1 MNQSYPLVHF
11 EGVSMNSATKKIK
24 ANTLFTSDVP
34 VNPILNSLLKTDLQK
49 EESQPV
55 EVPPSSVSTTAFE
68 DAFPPVQNQ
77 PLKSFFDEPQVVKE
91 ETPEP
96 PPQTSVWVLF
106 FLLFLEGCHY
116 SIYQFLY
123 GLPFSCHRVGYKKID
138 TIWMRTTDTIFNAIH
153 TDSSILQGENNDEDP
168 LSYYDCIQFLK
179 TSNLE
184 KSAIKAVLSRLSCL
198 LDRFGTVL

>member
-1 MNQSYPLVHF
+1 MDVKENQYLDHFQWNFVLHLLSSIQAGNAFQEASILSMNQSYPLVHF

-77 PLKSFFDEPQVVKE
+77 PLTSFFDEPQVVKE

-96 PPQTSVWVLF
+96 PPQTSV
-106 FLLFLEGCHY
+106 
-116 SIYQFLY
+116 
-123 GLPFSCHRVGYKKID
+123 
-138 TIWMRTTDTIFNAIH
+138 
-153 TDSSILQGENNDEDP
+153 
-168 LSYYDCIQFLK
+168 
-179 TSNLE
+179 
-184 KSAIKAVLSRLSCL
+184 
-198 LDRFGTVL
+198 

>member
-1 MNQSYPLVHF
+1 MDVKENQYLDHFQWNFVLHLLSSIQAGNTFQEASILSMNQSYPLVHF

-55 EVPPSSVSTTAFE
+55 EVPLSSVSTTAFE

-96 PPQTSVWVLF
+96 PPQTSV
-106 FLLFLEGCHY
+106 
-116 SIYQFLY
+116 
-123 GLPFSCHRVGYKKID
+123 
-138 TIWMRTTDTIFNAIH
+138 
-153 TDSSILQGENNDEDP
+153 
-168 LSYYDCIQFLK
+168 
-179 TSNLE
+179 
-184 KSAIKAVLSRLSCL
+184 
-198 LDRFGTVL
+198 

>member
-1 MNQSYPLVHF
+1 MDVKENQYLDHFQWNFVLHLLSSIQAGNTFQEASILSMNQSYPLVHF

-96 PPQTSVWVLF
+96 PPQTSV
-106 FLLFLEGCHY
+106 
-116 SIYQFLY
+116 
-123 GLPFSCHRVGYKKID
+123 
-138 TIWMRTTDTIFNAIH
+138 
-153 TDSSILQGENNDEDP
+153 
-168 LSYYDCIQFLK
+168 
-179 TSNLE
+179 
-184 KSAIKAVLSRLSCL
+184 
-198 LDRFGTVL
+198 

>member
-1 MNQSYPLVHF
+1 MDVKENQYLDHFQWNFVLHLLSSIQAGNTFQEASILSMNQSYPLVHF

-77 PLKSFFDEPQVVKE
+77 PLKSFFDEPQAVKE
-91 ETPEP
+91 ETPDP
-96 PPQTSVWVLF
+96 PPQTSV
-106 FLLFLEGCHY
+106 
-116 SIYQFLY
+116 
-123 GLPFSCHRVGYKKID
+123 
-138 TIWMRTTDTIFNAIH
+138 
-153 TDSSILQGENNDEDP
+153 
-168 LSYYDCIQFLK
+168 
-179 TSNLE
+179 
-184 KSAIKAVLSRLSCL
+184 
-198 LDRFGTVL
+198 

>member
-1 MNQSYPLVHF
+1 MDVKENQYLDHFQWNFVLHLLSSIQAGNTFQEASILSMNQSYPLVHF

-77 PLKSFFDEPQVVKE
+77 PLTSFFDEPQVVKE

-96 PPQTSVWVLF
+96 PPQTSV
-106 FLLFLEGCHY
+106 
-116 SIYQFLY
+116 
-123 GLPFSCHRVGYKKID
+123 
-138 TIWMRTTDTIFNAIH
+138 
-153 TDSSILQGENNDEDP
+153 
-168 LSYYDCIQFLK
+168 
-179 TSNLE
+179 
-184 KSAIKAVLSRLSCL
+184 
-198 LDRFGTVL
+198 

>member
-1 MNQSYPLVHF
+1 MDVKENQYLDHFQWNFVLHLLSSIQAGNTFQEASILSMNQSYPLVHF

-77 PLKSFFDEPQVVKE
+77 PLTSFFDEPQAVKE
-91 ETPEP
+91 KTPDP
-96 PPQTSVWVLF
+96 PPQTSV
-106 FLLFLEGCHY
+106 
-116 SIYQFLY
+116 
-123 GLPFSCHRVGYKKID
+123 
-138 TIWMRTTDTIFNAIH
+138 
-153 TDSSILQGENNDEDP
+153 
-168 LSYYDCIQFLK
+168 
-179 TSNLE
+179 
-184 KSAIKAVLSRLSCL
+184 
-198 LDRFGTVL
+198 

>member
-1 MNQSYPLVHF
+1 MDVKENQYLDHFQWNFVLHLLSSIQAGNAFQEASILSMNQSYPLVHF

-91 ETPEP
+91 ETPDP
-96 PPQTSVWVLF
+96 PPQTSV
-106 FLLFLEGCHY
+106 
-116 SIYQFLY
+116 
-123 GLPFSCHRVGYKKID
+123 
-138 TIWMRTTDTIFNAIH
+138 
-153 TDSSILQGENNDEDP
+153 
-168 LSYYDCIQFLK
+168 
-179 TSNLE
+179 
-184 KSAIKAVLSRLSCL
+184 
-198 LDRFGTVL
+198 

>member
-1 MNQSYPLVHF
+1 MDVKENQYLDHFQWNFVLHLLSSIQAGNTFQEASILSMNQSYPLVHF

-77 PLKSFFDEPQVVKE
+77 PLKSFFDEPQAVKE

-96 PPQTSVWVLF
+96 PPQTSV
-106 FLLFLEGCHY
+106 
-116 SIYQFLY
+116 
-123 GLPFSCHRVGYKKID
+123 
-138 TIWMRTTDTIFNAIH
+138 
-153 TDSSILQGENNDEDP
+153 
-168 LSYYDCIQFLK
+168 
-179 TSNLE
+179 
-184 KSAIKAVLSRLSCL
+184 
-198 LDRFGTVL
+198 

>member
-1 MNQSYPLVHF
+1 MDVKENQYLDHFQWNFVLHLLSSIQAGNAFQEASILSMNQSYPLVHF

-55 EVPPSSVSTTAFE
+55 EVPLSSVSTTAFE

-77 PLKSFFDEPQVVKE
+77 PLTSFFDEPQAVKE

-96 PPQTSVWVLF
+96 PPQTSV
-106 FLLFLEGCHY
+106 
-116 SIYQFLY
+116 
-123 GLPFSCHRVGYKKID
+123 
-138 TIWMRTTDTIFNAIH
+138 
-153 TDSSILQGENNDEDP
+153 
-168 LSYYDCIQFLK
+168 
-179 TSNLE
+179 
-184 KSAIKAVLSRLSCL
+184 
-198 LDRFGTVL
+198 

>member
-1 MNQSYPLVHF
+1 MDVKENQYLDHFQWNFVLHLLSFIQVGNTFQEASILSMNQSYPLVHF

-77 PLKSFFDEPQVVKE
+77 PLKSFFDEPQAVKE

-96 PPQTSVWVLF
+96 PPQTSR
-106 FLLFLEGCHY
+106 
-116 SIYQFLY
+116 S
-123 GLPFSCHRVGYKKID
+123 
-138 TIWMRTTDTIFNAIH
+138 
-153 TDSSILQGENNDEDP
+153 SSI
-168 LSYYDCIQFLK
+168 STT
-179 TSNLE
+179 TS
-184 KSAIKAVLSRLSCL
+184 V
-198 LDRFGTVL
+198 

>member
-1 MNQSYPLVHF
+1 MDVKENQYLDHFQWNFVLHLLSSIQAGNTFQEASILSMNQSYPLVHF

-91 ETPEP
+91 ETPDP
-96 PPQTSVWVLF
+96 PPQTSV
-106 FLLFLEGCHY
+106 
-116 SIYQFLY
+116 
-123 GLPFSCHRVGYKKID
+123 
-138 TIWMRTTDTIFNAIH
+138 
-153 TDSSILQGENNDEDP
+153 
-168 LSYYDCIQFLK
+168 
-179 TSNLE
+179 
-184 KSAIKAVLSRLSCL
+184 
-198 LDRFGTVL
+198 

>member
-1 MNQSYPLVHF
+1 MDVKENQYLDHFQWNFVLHLLSSIQAGNTFQEASILSMNQSYPLVHF

-55 EVPPSSVSTTAFE
+55 EVPLSSVSTTAFE

-91 ETPEP
+91 EPPEP
-96 PPQTSVWVLF
+96 PPQTSV
-106 FLLFLEGCHY
+106 
-116 SIYQFLY
+116 
-123 GLPFSCHRVGYKKID
+123 
-138 TIWMRTTDTIFNAIH
+138 
-153 TDSSILQGENNDEDP
+153 
-168 LSYYDCIQFLK
+168 
-179 TSNLE
+179 
-184 KSAIKAVLSRLSCL
+184 
-198 LDRFGTVL
+198 

>member
-77 PLKSFFDEPQVVKE
+77 PLTSFFDEPQVVKE

-96 PPQTSVWVLF
+96 PPQTSV
-106 FLLFLEGCHY
+106 
-116 SIYQFLY
+116 
-123 GLPFSCHRVGYKKID
+123 
-138 TIWMRTTDTIFNAIH
+138 
-153 TDSSILQGENNDEDP
+153 
-168 LSYYDCIQFLK
+168 
-179 TSNLE
+179 
-184 KSAIKAVLSRLSCL
+184 
-198 LDRFGTVL
+198 

>member
-1 MNQSYPLVHF
+1 MDVKENQYLDHFQWNFVLHLLSSIQAGNAFQEASILSMNQSYPLVHF

-55 EVPPSSVSTTAFE
+55 EVPLSSVSTTAFE

-77 PLKSFFDEPQVVKE
+77 PLKSFFDEPQAVKE

-96 PPQTSVWVLF
+96 PPQTSV
-106 FLLFLEGCHY
+106 
-116 SIYQFLY
+116 
-123 GLPFSCHRVGYKKID
+123 
-138 TIWMRTTDTIFNAIH
+138 
-153 TDSSILQGENNDEDP
+153 
-168 LSYYDCIQFLK
+168 
-179 TSNLE
+179 
-184 KSAIKAVLSRLSCL
+184 
-198 LDRFGTVL
+198 

>member
-1 MNQSYPLVHF
+1 MDVKENQYLDHFQWNFVLHLLSSIQAGNTFQEASILSMNQSYPLVHF

-55 EVPPSSVSTTAFE
+55 EVPLSSVSTTAFE

-77 PLKSFFDEPQVVKE
+77 PLTSFFDEPQVVKE

-96 PPQTSVWVLF
+96 PPQTSV
-106 FLLFLEGCHY
+106 
-116 SIYQFLY
+116 
-123 GLPFSCHRVGYKKID
+123 
-138 TIWMRTTDTIFNAIH
+138 
-153 TDSSILQGENNDEDP
+153 
-168 LSYYDCIQFLK
+168 
-179 TSNLE
+179 
-184 KSAIKAVLSRLSCL
+184 
-198 LDRFGTVL
+198 

>member
-1 MNQSYPLVHF
+1 MDVKENQYLDHFQWNFVLHLLSSIQAGNAFQEASILSMNQSYPLVHF

-55 EVPPSSVSTTAFE
+55 EVPLSSVSTTAFE

-96 PPQTSVWVLF
+96 PPQTSV
-106 FLLFLEGCHY
+106 
-116 SIYQFLY
+116 
-123 GLPFSCHRVGYKKID
+123 
-138 TIWMRTTDTIFNAIH
+138 
-153 TDSSILQGENNDEDP
+153 
-168 LSYYDCIQFLK
+168 
-179 TSNLE
+179 
-184 KSAIKAVLSRLSCL
+184 
-198 LDRFGTVL
+198 

>member
-1 MNQSYPLVHF
+1 MDVKENQYLDHFQWNFVLHLLSSIQAGNTFQEASILSMNQSYPLVHF

-96 PPQTSVWVLF
+96 PPQTSRSSSL
-106 FLLFLEGCHY
+106 
-116 SIYQFLY
+116 S
-123 GLPFSCHRVGYKKID
+123 
-138 TIWMRTTDTIFNAIH
+138 TT
-153 TDSSILQGENNDEDP
+153 
-168 LSYYDCIQFLK
+168 
-179 TSNLE
+179 TS
-184 KSAIKAVLSRLSCL
+184 V
-198 LDRFGTVL
+198 

>member
-1 MNQSYPLVHF
+1 MLHLLSSIQAGNTFQEASILSMNQSYPLVHF

-34 VNPILNSLLKTDLQK
+34 VNPILNSLLKTDLPK

-96 PPQTSVWVLF
+96 PPQTSV
-106 FLLFLEGCHY
+106 
-116 SIYQFLY
+116 
-123 GLPFSCHRVGYKKID
+123 
-138 TIWMRTTDTIFNAIH
+138 
-153 TDSSILQGENNDEDP
+153 
-168 LSYYDCIQFLK
+168 
-179 TSNLE
+179 
-184 KSAIKAVLSRLSCL
+184 
-198 LDRFGTVL
+198 

>member
-1 MNQSYPLVHF
+1 MLHLLSSIQAGNTFQEASILSMNQSYPLVHF

-96 PPQTSVWVLF
+96 PPQTSV
-106 FLLFLEGCHY
+106 
-116 SIYQFLY
+116 
-123 GLPFSCHRVGYKKID
+123 
-138 TIWMRTTDTIFNAIH
+138 
-153 TDSSILQGENNDEDP
+153 
-168 LSYYDCIQFLK
+168 
-179 TSNLE
+179 
-184 KSAIKAVLSRLSCL
+184 
-198 LDRFGTVL
+198 